1 MAKSCKTQTAEF
13 YCPKNVVWHIL
24 TSCATYKEW
33 YGYPEPLD
41 LIETVPEFSLGARLI
56 FKDDARTHVVTEFDL
71 NSRLAISTANE
82 TNEFTIT
89 ETGYGCKVMLVSTLT
104 VSGASFNGTE
114 SAHESANREVLSK
127 LKSVAYRYEET
138 LPDAPTASGE
148 SKKKRTAKNA
158 LSSILQG
165 YKSPVKNREVDRE
178 TAELA
183 VSYGSTEQEV
193 RFSARSCIIAVLLFA
208 FMTLVLSISF
218 RFERSDIVP
227 SSGLSVMESEF
238 VNAENA
244 ASIYIGQGK
253 NELELMISCTGRR
266 LSPDEYCY
274 ESLEKDENGEPV
286 CRIYV
291 IYDAYARVRRF
302 GYVNY
307 LYSKQNVDCEIA
319 RYNRLLY
326 PGMNALEVQE
336 TIGEPCSAFF
346 VDKSGLTTVYFG
358 AFNTSKSVFST
369 EQKSEL
375 VIKLNTSSK
384 QVDAQFYYPY
394 DSGNP
399 LAVSELTKRLRRQY
413 SNYSLFLADKL
424 SFERTFLVFDK
435 TYEEVGI
442 VLDTKDE
449 ETVSSDKGE
458 MHIYNKYVL
467 IDGVQNDR
475 YRYTINYFYDNV
487 AEEVC
492 FENLILQQKEDM
504 LAMFTD
510 YGLRVGMTQREV
522 LAAIGELPS
531 AVAVNYDNITLCYGK
546 KIASLT
552 RLTSNY
558 ELVLVFD
565 AKTDSLSDINV
576 NY

>member
-24 TSCATYKEW
+24 TSCDSYREW
-33 YGYPEPLD
+33 YGFPEPLD

-89 ETGYGCKVMLVSTLT
+89 ETSYGCKVMLVSTLT
-104 VSGASFNGTE
+104 VSGAGFNGTE
-114 SAHESANREVLSK
+114 AAHESANREVLSK

-138 LPDAPTASGE
+138 LPGAPTASGE
-148 SKKKRTAKNA
+148 SKKNSAVKSA

-165 YKSPVKNREVDRE
+165 YKSPVKSIEADRE
-178 TAELA
+178 AAELA
-183 VSYGSTEQEV
+183 ASYGSTEQEA
-193 RFSARSCIIAVLLFA
+193 RFSARSCVIAILLFA
-208 FMTLVLSISF
+208 VMIATLSVSF
-218 RFERSDIVP
+218 SFERSDIVP

-238 VNAENA
+238 VNEENA
-244 ASIYIGQGK
+244 ANIYIGQK
-253 NELELMISCTGRR
+253 KSELELMISCTGLR

-286 CRIYV
+286 SRIYV
-291 IYDAYARVRRF
+291 IYDAYAKVRRF

-307 LYSKQNVDCEIA
+307 VNSRSNVDCPIA

-326 PGMNALEVQE
+326 PGMNALEVSE
-336 TIGEPCSAFF
+336 TIGTPCSAFF

-358 AFNTSKSVFST
+358 TFNTEKSVFST

-394 DSGNP
+394 DSQNP
-399 LAVSELTKRLRRQY
+399 LAVPELTKRLRRQY

-424 SFERTFLVFDK
+424 SFERAFLIFDK
-435 TYEEVGI
+435 PYEEVGI
-442 VLDTKDE
+442 VLDTANEKVGDIE
-449 ETVSSDKGE
+449 GGE
-458 MHIYNKYVL
+458 MREYNKYVL

-475 YRYTINYFYDNV
+475 YRYTVNYYYDNV
-487 AEEVC
+487 AEEVS
-492 FENLILQQKEDM
+492 FENLILQQKDDM
-504 LAMFTD
+504 LAEFTN
-510 YGLRVGMTQREV
+510 YGLRVGMTQKEV

-531 AVAVNYDNITLCYGK
+531 AVAINYDNITLCYGK
-546 KIASLT
+546 KIAATT
-552 RLTSNY
+552 RLSANY

-565 AKTDSLSDINV
+565 AKTDTLDNIKV